1 MRRAALIWAVAFAA
15 QLTGA
20 AAQTQTQTDAPLAVT
35 TPVLTIDQERLFAES
50 QFGRAATERL
60 TAEEA
65 ALVAENLKIET
76 ALEAEERRL
85 TSQRPTMS
93 ADAFRVLAD
102 AFDVKVE
109 GIRAAQRAKYTA
121 LTVAHDEDQRRFF
134 VEIAAPVIAQAM
146 QDMGAVAVLD
156 KQSIILSLQSIDV
169 TAEVIA
175 RIDATVGDGTNPQP
189 VDPAPSP
196 DANTPAPVPQVQP

>member
-1 MRRAALIWAVAFAA
+1 MRGSALIWAVAFAT

-20 AAQTQTQTDAPLAVT
+20 VAQTPTDPAGVDA

-50 QFGRAATERL
+50 QFGLAATARL

-65 ALVAENLKIET
+65 ALVAENLKIEA
-76 ALEAEERRL
+76 ALEAEERGL

-93 ADAFRVLAD
+93 AEAFRVLAD
-102 AFDVKVE
+102 TFDEKVE
-109 GIRAAQRAKYTA
+109 GIRSAQRAKYTA
-121 LTVAHDEDQRRFF
+121 LTAAYDEDRRRFF
-134 VEIAAPVIAQAM
+134 LQIAPPVIAQAM

-169 TAEVIA
+169 TAKVIA
-175 RIDATVGDGTNPQP
+175 QIDATVGDGGTPPVTNPEPPQP
-189 VDPAPSP
+189 EP
-196 DANTPAPVPQVQP
+196 

>member
-1 MRRAALIWAVAFAA
+1 MRWAALIRAVAFAA
-15 QLTGA
+15 NLTGA
-20 AAQTQTQTDAPLAVT
+20 AAQTQTDPPVT
-35 TPVLTIDQERLFAES
+35 VATPVLTIDQERLFAES
-50 QFGRAATERL
+50 QFGRAATARL
-60 TAEEA
+60 TAEES

-76 ALEAEERRL
+76 ALEAEERGL

-93 ADAFRVLAD
+93 PEAFRTLAD

-121 LTVAHDEDQRRFF
+121 LTAAHDEDRRRFF
-134 VEIAAPVIAQAM
+134 VQIAAPVIAQTM

-169 TAEVIA
+169 TAQVIA
-175 RIDATVGDGTNPQP
+175 RIDATVGDGARPPPT
-189 VDPAPSP
+189 DPAPSP
-196 DANTPAPVPQVQP
+196 DVNPPAPIPQVQP